1 MHLTMKVELTD
12 QELKDLRLAC
22 EFLAGDYHFNLKA
35 RIEADCGP
43 DGYRHKRICALSRKI
58 NRAWQQS
65 FWKTLN
71 PGPT

>member
-1 MHLTMKVELTD
+1 MHLTIKVELTD

-22 EFLAGDYHFNLKA
+22 EFLAGDYHFDLKA
-35 RIEADCGP
+35 KMEADCGLG
-43 DGYRHKRICALSRKI
+43 GYRHKRICALSRKI
-58 NRAWQQS
+58 NCAWQQS